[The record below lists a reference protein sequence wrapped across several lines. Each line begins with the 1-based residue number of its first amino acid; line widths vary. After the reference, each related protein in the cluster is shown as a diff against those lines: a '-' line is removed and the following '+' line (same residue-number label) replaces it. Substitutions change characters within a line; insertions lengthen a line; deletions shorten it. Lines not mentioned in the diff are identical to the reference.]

1 MMIANTVR
9 YINCYY
15 YLVYFEFAA
24 TLKYKA
30 LEENVTQI
38 FNIKI
43 PIIKTKEDILFY
55 YVQRGVPDELVQI
68 NDDFI
73 VDCKNLD
80 HTVDCKVFIYITL
93 YSLCFLTRK
102 L

>member
-1 MMIANTVR
+1 MN
-9 YINCYY
+9 
-15 YLVYFEFAA
+15 
-24 TLKYKA
+24 YKA

-38 FNIKI
+38 FSINI

-80 HTVDCKVFIYITL
+80 HNVDCKVFIYITIS
-93 YSLCFLTRK
+93 SLRLLT
-102 L
+102 